1 MRVDDD
7 GVLDDAGLLG
17 PPRRRFVQR
26 RRRELAIRASGRR
39 AAAPRCGGVR
49 TSPTEK
55 VGFELDIRDAIGFDL
70 VLKRKHWTARMMVGN
85 RVEIKFTTQGGHECF
100 L

>member
-1 MRVDDD
+1 M
-7 GVLDDAGLLG
+7 
-17 PPRRRFVQR
+17 
-26 RRRELAIRASGRR
+26 
-39 AAAPRCGGVR
+39 GGVR

-55 VGFELDIRDAIGFDL
+55 VEFELDIRDAIGFDL

-85 RVEIKFTTQGGHECF
+85 RVEIKFRNQGEHERF